1 MNAPPAG
8 ECVKASAL
16 GFELPQKECLMK
28 PRALAILA
36 AAFALTSAGTASPCT
51 RILYTGDDK
60 TVLTGRTLDW
70 MEDMSSDL
78 WAFPAGLE
86 RDGAAG
92 PKSIKW
98 KAKYGSVV
106 TASYNAG
113 SGDGL
118 NEKGLVANLLYL
130 AESDYGTP
138 EGQKPLLSN
147 VAWAQYALDNFAT
160 VAEAVEALGKE
171 PFVLVAPTFP
181 NGSAS
186 TLHLSLSDPSGDSA
200 IFEYID
206 GKLVIHHGKQFTV
219 MTNSPTYGKQLAI
232 NGYWEDVGG
241 YAFLPGT
248 SRAADRFARASFFL
262 NGLPKKI
269 DPNYIKSVPD
279 QSFDYQA
286 AASVLSTVRSVSVP
300 LGLASAKNEPNIA
313 STIWRTVAD
322 QKDRVYYFDSATRPN
337 TFWVSIDKL
346 DLKSGAKVKK
356 LALANGEVYAGET
369 ADKFKDAPPF
379 KFLEATPAARA
390 AAGEAEKR
398 SETVKRREERREDRR
413 QGERVR

>member
-1 MNAPPAG
+1 
-8 ECVKASAL
+8 
-16 GFELPQKECLMK
+16 MK
-28 PRALAILA
+28 PRALALLA
-36 AAFALTSAGTASPCT
+36 AAFALTSAGTATPCT
-51 RILYTGDDK
+51 RILFTGEDK

-70 MEDMSSDL
+70 MEDMASDL

-92 PKSIKW
+92 PRSLKW
-98 KAKYGSVV
+98 TSKYGSVV

-130 AESDYGTP
+130 AEADYGSTDS
-138 EGQKPLLSN
+138 QKPLLSN

-160 VAEAVEALGKE
+160 VAEAVEALRKE
-171 PFVLVAPTFP
+171 PFALLAPTFP

-186 TLHLSLSDPSGDSA
+186 TLHLSLSDASGDSA
-200 IFEYID
+200 IFEYVG
-206 GKLVIHHGKQFTV
+206 GKLLIHHGKQYTV
-219 MTNSPTYGKQLAI
+219 MTNSPTYDKQLAI

-248 SRAADRFARASFFL
+248 SRASDRFARASFFL
-262 NGLPKKI
+262 NRLPKKI

-279 QSFDYQA
+279 QSFDNQA

-300 LGLASAKNEPNIA
+300 LGLAASKDEPNIA

-322 QKDRVYYFDSATRPN
+322 QKDRAYYFDSATRPN
-337 TFWVSIDKL
+337 TFWVSLDKL
-346 DLKSGAKVKK
+346 DLKRGAPVKK
-356 LALANGEVYAGET
+356 LALANGEIYAGET
-369 ADKFKDAPPF
+369 ADKFKDAAPF
-379 KFLEATPAARA
+379 KFLEATATARA
-390 AAGEAEKR
+390 DAGEKR
-398 SETVKRREERREDRR
+398 SDTAKRRDDRSDERRPV
-413 QGERVR
+413 ERVR